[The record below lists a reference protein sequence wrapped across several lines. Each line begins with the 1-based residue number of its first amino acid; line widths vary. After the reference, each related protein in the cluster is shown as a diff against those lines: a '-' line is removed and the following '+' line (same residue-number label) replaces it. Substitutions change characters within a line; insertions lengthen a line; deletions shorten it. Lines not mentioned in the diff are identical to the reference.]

1 MDLFNR
7 FSHKKTCRILA
18 DESSRVA
25 RKYKH
30 FKEFLDHNHACLSG
44 IADLE
49 NLYHGGAAFE
59 MEPVRSTCD
68 GIIQAAHDLTRCLNQ
83 MAEGRYEAL
92 LPAVEKITAGIRRRL
107 AERPD
112 YGSIPFVLPLDDV
125 RRDMVGFTGSKAA
138 NLAAVRND
146 VGLPVPA
153 GFVITAA
160 ASLHFFDHNQL
171 MAAIETALAGIAA
184 CAPEERAERC
194 RALQEK
200 ILAGSVPT
208 ALASAI
214 RSAFDRLAAEAGGV
228 VHVAVRS
235 SAVGED
241 TAASFA
247 GQYHTELNVAADG
260 VLDAYKLVLAS
271 KYSERAV
278 LYRLS
283 KGFDEWD
290 TPMAVLCVAM
300 VSSRHSGVMYTRD
313 PSSAESETMKVGVT
327 AGMGEGLVS
336 GEVSGD
342 ILQVDRSTGRIASRE
357 SAGQTSELNIDLRHI
372 EELAQYGLRV
382 ERFFEAPQDIEW
394 ALDPQGKVFILQ
406 SRPISF
412 WGVPQAADRV
422 PVALLPDH
430 PILLQEGRPASPGV
444 ASGVAFIAEVDVTRV
459 PENCILVARSAS
471 PEYAKFM
478 DSLNGIITDFG
489 SPASH
494 LASVAREFG
503 VPAVFGT
510 RVATQVIR
518 AGMDITLTAENATV
532 YQGLIS
538 SIRASGRSGKKAIF
552 ESPMSL
558 RLRAVLDDI
567 SPLNLTDPESPDFS
581 PEGCRTLH
589 DIVRFAH
596 EKAVQAMFGMAT
608 ETDDSVVSARLS
620 FNIPILLHFIDLG
633 GGLSAGLTSCDSVT
647 PDHIESIPMKAL
659 WKGLSHPGINWS
671 SAVNLDFH
679 NLMTVMASSAVGGG
693 GLPGGDSYA
702 IVTEDYLNLSVKFGY
717 HFANVDAFCGANPG
731 QNYITLKF
739 GGGVGAYYG
748 KLLRIG
754 FLTGVLRKLGFAVR
768 ASGDILEAQVSGLDR
783 LSTEEALD
791 QLGRLLATSRLLD
804 VGIRSQQDVD
814 EFMEAFFRGEYDLLN
829 LRLKKDLPGFHTPI
843 GDWELAA
850 EAEDTVYVQDG
861 SRWAGA
867 VSAKVAGVMTRMMGA
882 KYQQFLDTIDAY
894 FHFPLAIAKDSFVE
908 KGEVSLQVKPTAGKI
923 DQAGGLA
930 FGIRNIGN
938 YFVLRVNA
946 LEDNLILFEFV
957 NSRRFER
964 QSVARTIK
972 TGQWHRLRVVVD
984 GSRIAGF
991 LNDELLIEHTAAR
1004 SAAGHVGLWT
1014 KADSVTSF
1022 KDLRF
1027 STAR

>member
-1 MDLFNR
+1 MQLFNR
-7 FSHKKTCRILA
+7 FLTKKECRILA
-18 DESSRVA
+18 DDSSRVA

-44 IADLE
+44 ISDLE

-59 MEPVRSTCD
+59 MDQVKCTCD
-68 GIIQAAHDLTRCLNQ
+68 GIIQATHDLTQCLIQ
-83 MAEGRYEAL
+83 LAGGRYEAL
-92 LPAVEKITAGIRRRL
+92 LPAAEKIIAGIQRQL
-107 AERPD
+107 AERPNFA
-112 YGSIPFVLPLDDV
+112 SIPFVLPLEEV
-125 RRDMVGFTGSKAA
+125 QRDMVGFTGSKAA
-138 NLAAVRND
+138 NLAAVRNT
-146 VGLPVPA
+146 VGLPVPD
-153 GFVITAA
+153 GFVITGSAWQNF
-160 ASLHFFDHNQL
+160 LDHNQL
-171 MAAIETALAGIAA
+171 AAAIETALAGITA
-184 CAPEERAERC
+184 CGPEERAERC
-194 RALQEK
+194 RGLQEK
-200 ILAGSVPT
+200 ILASPVP
-208 ALASAI
+208 APLVSAI
-214 RSAFDRLAAEAGGV
+214 RKALNRMKTEDGDEVR
-228 VHVAVRS
+228 VAVRS

-247 GQYHTELNVAADG
+247 GQYHTELNIAADG

-300 VSSRHSGVMYTRD
+300 VASRHSGVMYTRD
-313 PSSAESETMKVGVT
+313 PSSIQSESMKIGIT

-342 ILQVDRSTGRIASRE
+342 LLQVDRSTGRIISPE
-357 SAGQTSELNIDLRHI
+357 TAGKTPGSGIDLRHI
-372 EELAQYGLRV
+372 EELAQYGLQI

-406 SRPISF
+406 SRPVSF
-412 WGVPQAADRV
+412 WGLPQASDTV
-422 PVALLPDH
+422 PAVIPPDH
-430 PILLQEGRPASPGV
+430 SILLQAGRPASPGV
-444 ASGVAFIAEVDVTRV
+444 VSGKVFVAEADVRQI
-459 PENCILVARSAS
+459 PDDSILVARSAS

-478 DSLNGIITDFG
+478 GALNGIITDFG

-503 VPAVFGT
+503 VPAVFGA
-510 RVATQVIR
+510 RVATQVIKP
-518 AGMDITLTAENATV
+518 GMDITLNADHAVV
-532 YQGLIS
+532 YQG
-538 SIRASGRSGKKAIF
+538 RVPGMVVSGKSGKKPVF
-552 ESPMSL
+552 DSPMGV

-567 SPLNLTDPESPDFS
+567 SPLNLTDPESPNFS

-589 DIVRFAH
+589 DVVRFAH
-596 EKAVQAMFGMAT
+596 EKTVQAMFGMAS
-608 ETDDSVVSARLS
+608 ETDDSVVSAKLS
-620 FNIPILLHFIDLG
+620 FNIPIILHFIDLG
-633 GGLSAGLTSCDSVT
+633 GGLNAGLTSCDGVT
-647 PDHIESIPMKAL
+647 PDHILSVPMRAL

-671 SAVNLDFH
+671 SAVNLDFR

-693 GLPGGDSYA
+693 GLPGGDSFA

-717 HFANVDAFCGANPG
+717 HYANVDAFCGVNSG

-754 FLTGVLRKLGFAVR
+754 FLTGVLKKLGFAVR

-783 LSTEEALD
+783 TATEESLD
-791 QLGRLLATSRLLD
+791 QLGRLLSTSRLLD

-829 LRLKKDLPGFHTPI
+829 FRLKKELPGFHTPI

-850 EAEDTVYVQDG
+850 DVGDTVYVQDG

-867 VSAKVAGVMTRMMGA
+867 VSAGVAGAMTRMLGA

-894 FHFPLAIAKDSFVE
+894 FYFPVAIAKDSFVE
-908 KGEVSLQVKPTAGKI
+908 KGEICLQVKPTAGRI

-964 QSVARTIK
+964 QSVAKTIK
-972 TGQWHRLRVVVD
+972 AGQWHRLRVAVD
-984 GSRIAGF
+984 GSHIAGY
-991 LNDELLIEHTAAR
+991 LDDQLLIELTADR
-1004 SAAGHVGLWT
+1004 SAAGYVGLWT

-1022 KDLRF
+1022 KGLRF
-1027 STAR
+1027 PAAR